1 MKSES
6 PNTSSNAWVQLY
18 QARRITSDP
27 QSRPPGRPPSL
38 VPRHKVGLTLS
49 KGEMAELAR
58 WQKRISKMLNRK
70 VSLGETVGI
79 ISRICSARL
88 ALVPDERARNLDE
101 LVALLIGTE

>member
-1 MKSES
+1 MKYES
-6 PNTSSNAWVQLY
+6 PNSPSNAWVQLY

-49 KGEMAELAR
+49 KGEMAELAK

-79 ISRICSARL
+79 LSRICSARL
-88 ALVPDERARNLDE
+88 SLVPDEKARNLDE

>member
-1 MKSES
+1 MKHDSHS
-6 PNTSSNAWVQLY
+6 VSSNAWVQLY

-49 KGEMAELAR
+49 KGEMAELTK
-58 WQKRISKMLNRK
+58 WQTRLAKMLGRK
-70 VSLGETVGI
+70 ISLGETVGI

-88 ALVPDERARNLDE
+88 QLVPGEKARNLEE
-101 LVALLIGTE
+101 LVQMLISAE

>member
-1 MKSES
+1 MKHDSHS
-6 PNTSSNAWVQLY
+6 VSSNAWVQLY

-49 KGEMAELAR
+49 KGEMAELTK
-58 WQKRISKMLNRK
+58 WQNRLAKMLGRK
-70 VSLGETVGI
+70 ISLGETVGI

-88 ALVPDERARNLDE
+88 QLVPGEKARNLEE
-101 LVALLIGTE
+101 LVQMLISTE

>member
-1 MKSES
+1 MKHDSHS
-6 PNTSSNAWVQLY
+6 GSSNAWVQLY

-49 KGEMAELAR
+49 KGEMAELTR
-58 WQKRISKMLNRK
+58 WENRFSKMLNRK

-79 ISRICSARL
+79 LARICSSRL
-88 ALVPDERARNLDE
+88 QLVPGEKARTLDE
-101 LVALLIGTE
+101 LVASLISGE

>member
-1 MKSES
+1 MKHDSHS
-6 PNTSSNAWVQLY
+6 ISSNAWVQLY

-49 KGEMAELAR
+49 KGEMAELTR
-58 WQKRISKMLNRK
+58 WQTRLAKMLGRK
-70 VSLGETVGI
+70 ISLGETVGI

-88 ALVPDERARNLDE
+88 QLVPGEKARNLEE
-101 LVALLIGTE
+101 LVQMLISAE

>member
-1 MKSES
+1 MKHDSHS
-6 PNTSSNAWVQLY
+6 VSSNAWVQLY

-49 KGEMAELAR
+49 KGEMAELTK
-58 WQKRISKMLNRK
+58 WQTRLAKMLGRK
-70 VSLGETVGI
+70 ISLGETVGI

-88 ALVPDERARNLDE
+88 QLVPGEKARNLEE
-101 LVALLIGTE
+101 LVQMLISTE

>member
-1 MKSES
+1 MKHDSHS
-6 PNTSSNAWVQLY
+6 VSSNAWVQLY

-49 KGEMAELAR
+49 KGEMAELTK
-58 WQKRISKMLNRK
+58 WQTRLAKMLGRK
-70 VSLGETVGI
+70 ISLGETVGI

-88 ALVPDERARNLDE
+88 QLVPGEKARNLEE
-101 LVALLIGTE
+101 LVQMLISSE

>member
-1 MKSES
+1 MKHDSHS
-6 PNTSSNAWVQLY
+6 NSSNAWVQLY

-49 KGEMAELAR
+49 KGEIAELTKWENR
-58 WQKRISKMLNRK
+58 FSKMLNRK

-79 ISRICSARL
+79 LARICSNRL
-88 ALVPDERARNLDE
+88 AQVSGEKARSLDE
-101 LVALLIGTE
+101 LVALIISGE

>member
-1 MKSES
+1 MKHDLHSG
-6 PNTSSNAWVQLY
+6 SSNAWVQLY

-49 KGEMAELAR
+49 KGEIAELTKWENR
-58 WQKRISKMLNRK
+58 FSKMLNRK

-79 ISRICSARL
+79 LARICSTRLQQVSGEKART
-88 ALVPDERARNLDE
+88 LDE
-101 LVALLIGTE
+101 LVALIMSAE

>member
-1 MKSES
+1 MKHDSHS
-6 PNTSSNAWVQLY
+6 VSSNAWVQLY

-49 KGEMAELAR
+49 KGEMAELTK
-58 WQKRISKMLNRK
+58 WQNRLTK
-70 VSLGETVGI
+70 LLGRKISLGETVGI

-88 ALVPDERARNLDE
+88 QLVPGEKARNLDE
-101 LVALLIGTE
+101 LVQLLINVE

>member
-1 MKSES
+1 MKHDSHS
-6 PNTSSNAWVQLY
+6 VSSNAWVQLY

-49 KGEMAELAR
+49 KGEMAELTK
-58 WQKRISKMLNRK
+58 WQTRLAKMLGRK
-70 VSLGETVGI
+70 ISLGETVGI

-88 ALVPDERARNLDE
+88 QLVPGEKARNLEE
-101 LVALLIGTE
+101 LVQMLITNE